1 MNNFHDFDSSIVTG
15 EIGTI
20 SLNVETSFFQMIEA
34 EVLKTLIIRFA
45 ILMIGPIVKMVI
57 NSCFNEIYL
66 YTSIAPILFLTITNR
81 K

>member
-1 MNNFHDFDSSIVTG
+1 
-15 EIGTI
+15 
-20 SLNVETSFFQMIEA
+20 MIEVEA
-34 EVLKTLIIRFA
+34 LSKNLIVLFSHIIETLIIRFA
-45 ILMIGPIVKMVI
+45 ILIIGPIVKMVI